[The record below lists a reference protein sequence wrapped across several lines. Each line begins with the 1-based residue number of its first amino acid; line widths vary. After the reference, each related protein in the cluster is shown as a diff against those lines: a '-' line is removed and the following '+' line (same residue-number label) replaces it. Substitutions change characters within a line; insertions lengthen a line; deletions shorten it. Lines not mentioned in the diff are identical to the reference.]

1 MRLKIKINF
10 VFKKPF
16 IKALK
21 FLICYSKWWW
31 FDKGRYLIMGWT
43 NYPND
48 CYIDLVALNKSKG
61 NLFNNI
67 INCIEHEVL
76 HLVIFNVSKISG
88 YKSEYV
94 LSLMSKNNV
103 WKKIL
108 Y

>member
-10 VFKKPF
+10 VFKKSF
-16 IKALK
+16 IKAL
-21 FLICYSKWWW
+21 
-31 FDKGRYLIMGWT
+31 
-43 NYPND
+43 
-48 CYIDLVALNKSKG
+48 
-61 NLFNNI
+61 
-67 INCIEHEVL
+67 
-76 HLVIFNVSKISG
+76 ISG